1 MKIKDLI
8 PIGLKNYKNLIKNK
22 MKYKDCDI
30 STPYIE
36 NGAILRRC
44 KIGRNVDI
52 RKRVEIGEYSYVN
65 ENSIIISGKIGRYCS
80 IRL

>member
-22 MKYKDCDI
+22 MKYKNCDI

-36 NGAILRRC
+36 NGAIL
-44 KIGRNVDI
+44 KNV
-52 RKRVEIGEYSYVN
+52 K
-65 ENSIIISGKIGRYCS
+65 
-80 IRL
+80 